1 MARVLYLDCFAGAA
15 GDMLL
20 GALIDL
26 GVPIEE
32 VRRALGS
39 LGLEEGFAV
48 AADRVLRSGVSA
60 TKFRVSV
67 PEPAGATHPHRHLAG
82 IEKLNLHAGGALDS
96 IIDIVGAVHALE
108 CLGVDEIVSSPL
120 NVGSGTVQCAHGTFP
135 VPAPATAQLLA
146 GVPVYASGPPM
157 E

>member
-82 IEKLNLHAGGALDS
+82 IEKLIHRSALSPGARERAVAVFRRLAETEAGIHQMAVEKVHLH
-96 IIDIVGAVHALE
+96 
-108 CLGVDEIVSSPL
+108 
-120 NVGSGTVQCAHGTFP
+120 
-135 VPAPATAQLLA
+135 
-146 GVPVYASGPPM
+146 
-157 E
+157 